1 MKKIYILTTVLCS
14 ISLMIYGQG
23 ETDALRFSQLDMRG
37 TARYMSMAG
46 AFGAL
51 GGDITTL
58 SQNPAGIGVYRSSEI
73 VTTFGFDNFSNNV
86 LASGGKVNSSDF
98 RFAFNN
104 IGAIGTIN
112 TGNNSGLVNFNFG
125 FAYNRL

>member
-1 MKKIYILTTVLCS
+1 MIRFHIDNPKKIGKMKKIYILTTVLCS

-51 GGDITTL
+51 G
-58 SQNPAGIGVYRSSEI
+58 
-73 VTTFGFDNFSNNV
+73 
-86 LASGGKVNSSDF
+86 
-98 RFAFNN
+98 
-104 IGAIGTIN
+104 
-112 TGNNSGLVNFNFG
+112 
-125 FAYNRL
+125 

>member
-1 MKKIYILTTVLCS
+1 MKKIYILTAVLYS
-14 ISLMIYGQG
+14 IPLMMYGQG

-58 SQNPAGIGVYRSSEI
+58 SQNPAGIGVYRIS
-73 VTTFGFDNFSNNV
+73 
-86 LASGGKVNSSDF
+86 
-98 RFAFNN
+98 
-104 IGAIGTIN
+104 
-112 TGNNSGLVNFNFG
+112 
-125 FAYNRL
+125 YWW